1 MTLWRRL
8 ALAMVFLVVGTI
20 CALALFGNGF
30 AGFGRATLVVAV
42 IAILVAL
49 VLAATTARSLSGML
63 TQMTRAVEG
72 LSRGEQV
79 AISSEGGREMAA
91 LTAAFAELSSQLG
104 TKQNLLENTVESIR
118 DCVVVA
124 DEKAVVVV
132 ANAAARRL
140 LGLDRGF
147 DSMTG
152 PRKFTCFLSD
162 GTTPLPIADSP
173 LARALR
179 GENVDDF
186 ELVVQSGQSGGRA
199 FSSEVESGSRQEN
212 ASKQESRA
220 SIVANARP
228 LRDERGRLRGAV
240 TVLRDVTEQKRA
252 LQALVDSEQMAQ
264 AIVNT
269 ALDAFVQT
277 DENGFVLDWSPQA
290 EVLTGWTRAE
300 AVGVKLVEL
309 VFPEPLRAA
318 HRQRIAQFL
327 RETAGGAMGMRYE
340 SAALHRDG
348 HELFVEVSLTALR
361 RGDGYVIN
369 AFVRD
374 VTQRRVAE
382 EQLIQA
388 QKMESLGQLTGGI
401 AHDFNNML
409 TVITGTIE
417 ILAEG
422 VKDIP
427 HLATIT
433 KLIGDA
439 ADRGASL
446 TASLLA
452 FARKQPL
459 QPAETDVN
467 ELIGEA
473 VRLLSPVL
481 GRHIEVET
489 DLSGDAWPAL
499 VDRSQLSAAL
509 VNLAINAR
517 DAMSNAGKLTIRT
530 RNFTLG
536 VPEALARGVE
546 RAGDYVAIEVGDT
559 GTGIP
564 QADLDR
570 IFDPFFSTKEVGRGT
585 GLGLSMVFGF
595 AKQSH
600 GSVDVRSDEG
610 SGTTFRIYLPRADIS
625 ALQPPAQDDPP
636 PQGGNET
643 ILCVEDD
650 RKIRDYVSLQL
661 ENLGYKVIVAG
672 NADEALAI
680 VRQGAAFD
688 LLFTDIVMPGTMNGR
703 QLAETLM
710 DGRPALRVLFT
721 SGYSDGALPQK
732 NRAGQGIPLL
742 TKPYRRAE
750 LARTLRR
757 CLDIAVDPA
766 GDPIPTP
773 YSVQPELER
782 FLRKYPPKEA

>member
-1 MTLWRRL
+1 
-8 ALAMVFLVVGTI
+8 MVFLVVATI
-20 CALALFGNGF
+20 CALGLFADGL
-30 AGFGRATLVVAV
+30 AGFGRATLAV
-42 IAILVAL
+42 GAIAIAVAL
-49 VLAATTARSLSGML
+49 VLAAAIAWSLSRDL
-63 TQMTRAVEG
+63 TQ
-72 LSRGEQV
+72 
-79 AISSEGGREMAA
+79 I
-91 LTAAFAELSSQLG
+91 LG
-104 TKQNLLENTVESIR
+104 TNLLENTVESIR
-118 DCVVVA
+118 DSVVVV

-140 LGLDRGF
+140 LGVDPGF
-147 DSMTG
+147 DSLTG
-152 PRKFTCFLSD
+152 TRKFACFLPD
-162 GTTPLPIADSP
+162 GVTSLPIPDSP

-186 ELVVQSGQSGGRA
+186 ELVVQPEQSGGRA
-199 FSSEVESGSRQEN
+199 FSSDGGPGSRQEN
-212 ASKQESRA
+212 ASRQESRA
-220 SIVANARP
+220 WIVANARP
-228 LRDERGRLRGAV
+228 LRDARGQLCGAL

-252 LQALVDSEQMAQ
+252 HQALVDSEQMAQ
-264 AIVNT
+264 SIINSS
-269 ALDAFVQT
+269 LDAFVQT
-277 DENGFVLDWSPQA
+277 DENGSILDWSPQA

-300 AVGVKLVEL
+300 ALGSKTVEL
-309 VFPEPLRAA
+309 LVPERDRDA
-318 HRQRIAQFL
+318 HRQRSVLFL
-327 RETAGGAMGMRYE
+327 QEAAGGAPGMRYE
-340 SAALHRDG
+340 ARALHRDR
-348 HELFVEVSLTALR
+348 HEFMVEVSLTVLR
-361 RGDGYVIN
+361 RGAGYIVN
-369 AFVRD
+369 AFIRD
-374 VTQRRVAE
+374 ITQKRAAE
-382 EQLIQA
+382 AQLIQA
-388 QKMESLGQLTGGI
+388 LKTESLGKLTGGI

-417 ILAEG
+417 ILADG

-433 KLIGDA
+433 KLISDA

-459 QPAETDVN
+459 QPAKIDVN
-467 ELIGEA
+467 ELIGET
-473 VRLLSPVL
+473 VRLLAPVL
-481 GRHIEVET
+481 GKQIEVET
-489 DLSGDAWPAL
+489 ALSSDAWPAF

-517 DAMSNAGKLTIRT
+517 DAMPDGGKLTIT
-530 RNFTLG
+530 TGNFTLG
-536 VPEALARGVE
+536 IPQAMARGVE
-546 RAGDYVAIEVGDT
+546 RAGDYIAIEVSDT

-564 QADLDR
+564 QGDIER

-600 GSVDVRSDEG
+600 GSVDVRSAEG
-610 SGTTFRIYLPRADIS
+610 SGTAFRIYLPKADTS
-625 ALQPPAQDDPP
+625 ALQPPVQEDPAV
-636 PQGGNET
+636 QGGNET

-650 RKIRDYVSLQL
+650 RKIRDYVTMQL
-661 ENLGYKVIVAG
+661 ETLGYKVIAAG

-703 QLAETLM
+703 QLAERLM
-710 DGRPALRVLFT
+710 DGRPSLRVLFT
-721 SGYSDGALPQK
+721 SGYSDGALPLQG
-732 NRAGQGIPLL
+732 RVGQGIPLL

-750 LARTLRR
+750 LARLLRR

-782 FLRKYPPKEA
+782 FLRKYPPKEE

>member
-1 MTLWRRL
+1 MTLWSRL
-8 ALAMVFLVVGTI
+8 ASAMVFLVVATI
-20 CALALFGNGF
+20 CALGLFGDGL
-30 AGFGRATLVVAV
+30 AGFGRATLVVGV
-42 IAILVAL
+42 LAILAAL
-49 VLAATTARSLSGML
+49 VLAAAIARSLSRP
-63 TQMTRAVEG
+63 TKMTVEG
-72 LSRGEQV
+72 SSRGTQV
-79 AISSEGGREMAA
+79 AMASEGRGATMN
-91 LTAAFAELSSQLG
+91 AAFAELSSQLG

-118 DCVVVA
+118 DCVVVV
-124 DEKAVVVV
+124 DEGAVVVV

-140 LGLDRGF
+140 LGVDRGF
-147 DSMTG
+147 DSLTG
-152 PRKFTCFLSD
+152 VRKFACFLSD
-162 GTTPLPIADSP
+162 GVTPLSIPDSP

-179 GENVDDF
+179 GESIDDF
-186 ELVVQSGQSGGRA
+186 ELVVQAGQCGA
-199 FSSEVESGSRQEN
+199 N
-212 ASKQESRA
+212 ACF
-220 SIVANARP
+220 VANARP
-228 LRDERGRLRGAV
+228 LRDERGRLCGAV

-252 LQALVDSEQMAQ
+252 IQAVFDTEQMAQ
-264 AIVNT
+264 TIVST

-277 DENGFVLDWSPQA
+277 DQNGFVLEWSPQA

-300 AVGVKLVEL
+300 TIGVKLVEL
-309 VFPEPLRAA
+309 VFPEPLRAV

-327 RETAGGAMGMRYE
+327 HEVAGGAMGMRYE
-340 SAALHRDG
+340 APATHRDG
-348 HELFVEVSLTALR
+348 HEFFVEASLTALR
-361 RGDGYVIN
+361 RGDGYIIN

-374 VTQRRVAE
+374 ITQRRAAE
-382 EQLIQA
+382 AQLIQA
-388 QKMESLGQLTGGI
+388 LKMESLGQLTGGI

-417 ILAEG
+417 ILADG

-427 HLATIT
+427 HLASIT
-433 KLIGDA
+433 KLISDA
-439 ADRGASL
+439 ADRGANL
-446 TASLLA
+446 TSSLLA

-459 QPAETDVN
+459 QPAEIDVN

-473 VRLLSPVL
+473 LRLLSPVL

-489 DLSGDAWPAL
+489 ALSGDAWPAF

-517 DAMSNAGKLTIRT
+517 DAMSNGGKLTIAT
-530 RNFTLG
+530 GNFTLG
-536 VPEALARGVE
+536 VPEAMARGVE
-546 RAGDYVAIEVGDT
+546 RAGDYVAIDVSDT
-559 GTGIP
+559 GSGIP

-600 GSVDVRSDEG
+600 GSVDVRSEEG
-610 SGTTFRIYLPRADIS
+610 RGTTFRIYLPKASTS

-636 PQGGNET
+636 AQGRNET

-650 RKIRDYVSLQL
+650 RKIRDYVTMQL

-688 LLFTDIVMPGTMNGR
+688 LLFTDIVMPGSMNGR

-721 SGYSDGALPQK
+721 SGYSDGALPSQG
-732 NRAGQGIPLL
+732 RAGQGIPLL
-742 TKPYRRAE
+742 TKPYRRAD
-750 LARTLRR
+750 LARMLRR

-782 FLRKYPPKEA
+782 FLRKYPPKEE